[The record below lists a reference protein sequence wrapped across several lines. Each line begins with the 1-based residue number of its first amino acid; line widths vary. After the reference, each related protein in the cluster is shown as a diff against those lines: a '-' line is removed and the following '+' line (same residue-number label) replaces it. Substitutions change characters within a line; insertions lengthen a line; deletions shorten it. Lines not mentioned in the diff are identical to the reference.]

1 MRCIVHYVFANPVA
15 VWAWKGVPTARVRAE
30 PLYVERAKCPAMA
43 TFVLYLLMQA
53 FGAMLFAY
61 FTGILAMRERRAY
74 MALLSLGMYLIM
86 VAALIELWGDR
97 SGWTPTGLGLYVGL
111 VSTAVASIGAGCFL
125 REIDH
130 MEDAERLALLS
141 YVLVIAAAIMG
152 AILALGAES
161 SDSFVRSG
169 EAVGRGLSGGYTK
182 LGATG
187 WALGS
192 PLFIGAILVAFSG
205 LRAALTRDD
214 GRGFWLL
221 AAGVLFLLWP
231 FDLGT
236 EVLPL
241 TPTIML
247 LALAMTYLGFQ
258 PSDKE
263 EEEDGTADD
272 KDEMGGEP
280 ASKDEQEADEE
291 DEAPSFKKALKEAGS
306 SFEEDAYEGI
316 VTPSE
321 EEADEEDEPVEKDD
335 GET

>member
-1 MRCIVHYVFANPVA
+1 
-15 VWAWKGVPTARVRAE
+15 
-30 PLYVERAKCPAMA
+30 MA

-130 MEDAERLALLS
+130 MEDAERLVLLS

-161 SDSFVRSG
+161 SDSIVRSG

-182 LGATG
+182 LGAAG

-192 PLFIGAILVAFSG
+192 PLFIGAILIAFSG
-205 LRAALTRDD
+205 LRAAFTRDD

-263 EEEDGTADD
+263 EEVEDGAADD

>member
-1 MRCIVHYVFANPVA
+1 
-15 VWAWKGVPTARVRAE
+15 
-30 PLYVERAKCPAMA
+30 MA

-61 FTGILAMRERRAY
+61 FTGILAMKERRAY
-74 MALLSLGMYLIM
+74 MVLLSLGMYLIM

-111 VSTAVASIGAGCFL
+111 VSTGVASIGAGCFL

-130 MEDAERLALLS
+130 MEDAERLALFS

-152 AILALGAES
+152 AILALGAGS
-161 SDSFVRSG
+161 SDSIVRSG
-169 EAVGRGLSGGYTK
+169 EAIGRGLSGGYTK
-182 LGATG
+182 LGAAG

-192 PLFIGAILVAFSG
+192 PLFIGAILIAFSG

-258 PSDKE
+258 PSDE
-263 EEEDGTADD
+263 EEEGEEDGAADD
-272 KDEMGGEP
+272 KEEMGGGEP
-280 ASKDEQEADEE
+280 ASKDEEE
-291 DEAPSFKKALKEAGS
+291 TEEEAPSFKRALEEAGS
-306 SFEEDAYEGI
+306 SFEEDTYEGI
-316 VTPSE
+316 VTPSD
-321 EEADEEDEPVEKDD
+321 EEADEEVDEGDEAVEKDD

>member
-1 MRCIVHYVFANPVA
+1 
-15 VWAWKGVPTARVRAE
+15 
-30 PLYVERAKCPAMA
+30 MA

-61 FTGILAMRERRAY
+61 FTGILAMKERRAY

-111 VSTAVASIGAGCFL
+111 VSTGIASIGAGCFL

-161 SDSFVRSG
+161 SDSIVRSG
-169 EAVGRGLSGGYTK
+169 EAIGRGLSGGYTK
-182 LGATG
+182 LGAAG

-192 PLFIGAILVAFSG
+192 PLFIGAILIAFSG
-205 LRAALTRDD
+205 LRAAFTRDD
-214 GRGFWLL
+214 GRGFWLI

-263 EEEDGTADD
+263 EEEDGDGAADD
-272 KDEMGGEP
+272 TEEMGGEP
-280 ASKDEQEADEE
+280 ASKDEEEAE
-291 DEAPSFKKALKEAGS
+291 DEAPSFKRALEEAGS
-306 SFEEDAYEGI
+306 SFEEDTYEGI

-321 EEADEEDEPVEKDD
+321 EEVDEEVDVEDEPVEKDD

>member
-1 MRCIVHYVFANPVA
+1 
-15 VWAWKGVPTARVRAE
+15 
-30 PLYVERAKCPAMA
+30 MA

-61 FTGILAMRERRAY
+61 FTGILAMKERRAY
-74 MALLSLGMYLIM
+74 LALLSLGMYLIM

-130 MEDAERLALLS
+130 MEDAERLALFA

-152 AILALGAES
+152 AILALGAGS
-161 SDSFVRSG
+161 SDSIVRSG
-169 EAVGRGLSGGYTK
+169 EAIGRGLSGGYTK
-182 LGATG
+182 LGAAG

-192 PLFIGAILVAFSG
+192 PLFIGAILIAFSG

-221 AAGVLFLLWP
+221 AAGVLFMLWP
-231 FDLGT
+231 FDLGS

-258 PSDKE
+258 PSDE
-263 EEEDGTADD
+263 EDEEEDGTADD
-272 KDEMGGEP
+272 KEETGGEP
-280 ASKDEQEADEE
+280 ASQDEEEAE
-291 DEAPSFKKALKEAGS
+291 DEAPSFRKALEEAGS
-306 SFEEDAYEGI
+306 SFEEDTYEGI

-321 EEADEEDEPVEKDD
+321 EGDDEGEDEGDEPGKKDD

>member
-1 MRCIVHYVFANPVA
+1 
-15 VWAWKGVPTARVRAE
+15 
-30 PLYVERAKCPAMA
+30 MA
-43 TFVLYLLMQA
+43 TYVLYLLMQA

-61 FTGILAMRERRAY
+61 FTGILAVKERRAY
-74 MALLSLGMYLIM
+74 LALLSLGLYLIM

-111 VSTAVASIGAGCFL
+111 VSTGVASIGAGCFL

-152 AILALGAES
+152 AILTLGAES
-161 SDSFVRSG
+161 SDSIVRSG
-169 EAVGRGLSGGYTK
+169 EAIGRGLSGGYTK
-182 LGATG
+182 LGAAG

-192 PLFIGAILVAFSG
+192 PLFIGAVLIAFSG
-205 LRAALTRDD
+205 LRAVLTRDD

-231 FDLGT
+231 FDLGL

-258 PSDKE
+258 PTDGK
-263 EEEDGTADD
+263 EEDGAADD
-272 KDEMGGEP
+272 EEEKGGEP
-280 ASKDEQEADEE
+280 ASPDEEEAE
-291 DEAPSFKKALKEAGS
+291 DEAPSFKKALEEAGS
-306 SFEEDAYEGI
+306 SFDEDTYEGI

-321 EEADEEDEPVEKDD
+321 EGADEGDEQVEKDD